1 MKNKVINF
9 LVLSFLVI
17 LMTGCNSKS
26 NSINYIEETKVEIN
40 SIISDIIDTSPSNIS
55 QTSFYDSFLVSSYDL
70 QLKIEEKYN
79 NGDKIYLNFDF
90 AGEEINGKKIG
101 ADENNT
107 RKYYIYI
114 GNETYE
120 DLWSYGIVDLKE
132 GTISWNDSY

>member
-9 LVLSFLVI
+9 LVLSFLLI

-55 QTSFYDSFLVSSYDL
+55 QTSFYDSFLVSIYNL

-90 AGEEINGKKIG
+90 EGEEINGKKIG
-101 ADENNT
+101 ADENDT

-132 GTISWNDSY
+132 GTISWEDSY

>member
-90 AGEEINGKKIG
+90 EGEEINGKKIG

>member
-90 AGEEINGKKIG
+90 EGEEINGKKIG

-132 GTISWNDSY
+132 GTISWEDSY

>member
-26 NSINYIEETKVEIN
+26 NSINYIEETKVEVN

-90 AGEEINGKKIG
+90 EGEEINGKKIG